1 MSGGALTPPPVRRED
16 TGGTTVGR
24 RERWSGWLAFA
35 GTMIFIVGLINVIYG
50 IAAIGDS
57 NFFVHNTKYIVSGL
71 NTWGWIIL
79 LIGVVQVVAGIGIW
93 VQNQL
98 ARWVGIIGA
107 GVSAIAQLLWLPS
120 YPLAALAIFAVDVLI
135 LYGLLAHGGRQRDA
149 V

>member
-1 MSGGALTPPPVRRED
+1 MSGGALTPPPVRPED
-16 TGGTTVGR
+16 TGGPTVGR

-71 NTWGWIIL
+71 NTWGWIVL
-79 LIGVVQVVAGIGIW
+79 LIGAVQVLSGIGIW

-98 ARWVGIIGA
+98 ARWVGIVGA
-107 GVSAIAQLLWLPS
+107 GLSAIAQLLWLPS

-135 LYGLLAHGGRQRDA
+135 LYGLLAHGGHQRDA